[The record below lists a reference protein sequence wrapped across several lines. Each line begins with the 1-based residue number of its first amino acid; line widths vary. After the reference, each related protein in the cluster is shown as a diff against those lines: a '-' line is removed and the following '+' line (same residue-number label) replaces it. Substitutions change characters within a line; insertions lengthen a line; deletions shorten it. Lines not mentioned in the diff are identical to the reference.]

1 VYEEYIIADN
11 SPGTLLHSRSE
22 QPQTSSD
29 TRSQRGIPGANTKV
43 VDDQYGMPLKGPFTR
58 SPLQP
63 SQGGHTA
70 EISLASSQITMHGG
84 LIVPPMPEG
93 EEYDAETEA
102 ERQAAWEEYHRLQ
115 GVVGMYDERGSGD
128 GQETGYPQVEEW
140 VDTQT

>member
-1 VYEEYIIADN
+1 
-11 SPGTLLHSRSE
+11 
-22 QPQTSSD
+22 
-29 TRSQRGIPGANTKV
+29 
-43 VDDQYGMPLKGPFTR
+43 MPLKGPFTR

-102 ERQAAWEEYHRLQ
+102 ERQAAWEEYYRLQ
-115 GVVGMYDERGSGD
+115 GVVGMYDDRGSGD